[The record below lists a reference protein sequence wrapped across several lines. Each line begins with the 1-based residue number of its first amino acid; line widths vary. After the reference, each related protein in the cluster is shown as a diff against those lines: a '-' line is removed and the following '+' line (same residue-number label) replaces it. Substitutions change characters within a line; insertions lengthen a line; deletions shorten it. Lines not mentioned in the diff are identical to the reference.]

1 MFKEHVELKSWKA
14 TGHKSHRHLFR
25 MFSEYLAM
33 DPNRIQRGQACV
45 PCHTRK
51 KVSFTTYPQFAAIL
65 TRESNRSVMECVL
78 PVLAARARTFSASI
92 RPCPLVKGTLKL

>member
-1 MFKEHVELKSWKA
+1 MLEEDVELKSWEA
-14 TGHKSHRHLFR
+14 TGDKGHSHLFR

-51 KVSFTTYPQFAAIL
+51 KVSFTTH
-65 TRESNRSVMECVL
+65 S
-78 PVLAARARTFSASI
+78 
-92 RPCPLVKGTLKL
+92 